1 MSLRADEHWILEST
15 FLCRLDAMDQ
25 EAMLRLAKRE
35 SAVGRAELLGAD
47 ELVLLLRGEAEVA
60 LFGEATPRRGG
71 AGRLYGGG
79 SIVGER
85 AGTVI
90 ASSPVE
96 LLRWSAHDLRP
107 PALRWQVRDLI
118 QDLAELEHQNV
129 VLDEVLRHEPT
140 LRLLPFDLR
149 EVLLQ
154 CSVQKEYRA
163 GEVLIEAG
171 QRSENLVLLLRG
183 HARLFS
189 GGADINQQRRRAQIL
204 PEGLLLGVQEL
215 SRDTPPEQPYQIEAG
230 SPVRVLEIP
239 WRALARLA
247 ERSRSMRHHVDPVG
261 PRVHR
266 GQSHVVLGAGSKVG
280 ATALAIGTTI
290 ALQQDHEVR
299 VALLDIDGWGTCQ
312 RLGLTP
318 EPVRI
323 NGLDL
328 RRASLGGSLPDIW
341 WPAEL
346 EDAIGLH
353 EELVRRFEHVLV
365 NVTSR
370 ESPPADFLDRFST
383 VVRLYVSAAEGGS
396 APVAR
401 HQRLIHAL
409 RQPPDG
415 YPDRFTRPLHRD
427 FGPENRLVLQQMLR
441 VPWDPVV
448 SEVYAGRRVIRQL
461 GIGETA
467 FGRASGRLARMLLGK
482 AVGLALGGGGAWGFA
497 HVGLLRALHEGG
509 VPVDYVAGTSFGA
522 VVGATWVARGNAGLD
537 DLLRIAWLMPLIA
550 GSCVVRTTALGAL
563 VDKVAG
569 PVHHL
574 STEVPL
580 LAVSADVRT
589 AAPFVLPA
597 GTLADAVRAS
607 SGFPGLFAH
616 YTYGGRRLV
625 DGGVAANVPAEIV
638 HQAGADFILAS
649 NCIPPFIDQSPDL
662 MEVPVVSR
670 AVDLVR
676 STLALM
682 HRSSTR
688 DASLADHVF
697 DAHVEGFAP
706 FQFNRGPAIAERA
719 YEQACRELPAI
730 RAAYEADL
738 TTHVRNL

>member
-1 MSLRADEHWILEST
+1 MSLRDDEHRIRQST
-15 FLCRLDAMDQ
+15 FLCRLDPQDQ
-25 EAMLRLAKRE
+25 DALLRLASRE
-35 SAVGRAELLGAD
+35 TATGREELVRPD
-47 ELVLLLRGEAEVA
+47 EMVLLLRGEAEVT

-71 AGRLYGGG
+71 SGRLYGAGAV
-79 SIVGER
+79 VGER

-96 LLRWSAHDLRP
+96 LLRWRAADIRP
-107 PALRWQVRDLI
+107 PGLRWQVRDLI
-118 QDLAELEHQNV
+118 QDLAELEHQVV

-154 CSVQKEYRA
+154 CSAQKEFQT
-163 GEVLIEAG
+163 GELLIEAG
-171 QRSENLVLLLRG
+171 QRSEHLILLLRG

-189 GGADINQQRRRAQIL
+189 DSQDPGNDRRRAQVL
-204 PEGLLLGVQEL
+204 PEGLLLGVQDL
-215 SRDTPPEQPYQIEAG
+215 SRDTPPEQPYHIEAG

-239 WRALARLA
+239 WRALSLLA
-247 ERSRSMRHHVDPVG
+247 ERSRLLRHHVAPVG
-261 PRVHR
+261 PRGQR

-280 ATALAIGTTI
+280 ATALCIGTSI
-290 ALQQDHEVR
+290 ALQQDHER
-299 VALLDIDGWGTCQ
+299 TVAMLDMDGWSTAQ

-323 NGLDL
+323 NGMDL
-328 RRASLGGSLPDIW
+328 RRASLGGSLPDLW
-341 WPAEL
+341 WPSEGG
-346 EDAIGLH
+346 DALALH
-353 EELVRRFEHVLV
+353 EELTRRNEHVLV
-365 NVTSR
+365 NVTSK
-370 ESPPADFLDRFST
+370 EQPPAEFLDRFST
-383 VVRLYVSAAEGGS
+383 VIRLYTSAREGGS
-396 APVAR
+396 APVSP

-409 RQPPDG
+409 RQPPEG
-415 YPDRFTRPLHRD
+415 YPDRHTRPLRRD
-427 FGPENRLVLQQMLR
+427 HGPENRLVLQQMIR

-497 HVGLLRALHEGG
+497 HMGLLRALHEGG
-509 VPVDYVAGTSFGA
+509 IPVDYVAGTSFGA

-537 DLLRIAWLMPLIA
+537 DLLKHTWIMPVIA

-563 VDKVAG
+563 VDRVAG

-574 STEVPL
+574 ATEVPL

-706 FQFNRGPAIAERA
+706 FQFNKGVPIAERA

-738 TTHVRNL
+738 TTHVRSM